1 MQSGPFFSDEQAI
14 PYKQTFIL
22 VSIFNELELQILFC
36 ILVMILEEILEI
48 D

>member
-22 VSIFNELELQILFC
+22 VSIFSELELQILFC
-36 ILVMILEEILEI
+36 ILVMIFEGILEI
-48 D
+48 N